1 MFCTK
6 CGKQNLAEA
15 VFCGSCGINLT
26 AGSEDNTSI
35 AHVRNEAKA
44 QMSFGQS
51 ISTCFS
57 KYAKFGGRATRA
69 EYWWFYLFAL
79 LLSWGSILVD
89 PTQMTSMIINLA
101 LFLPILSAGTRRL
114 HDTNRSGWWQ
124 LIVFTLIGVIPLIIW
139 LASASKDQ
147 DNKYSSEH

>member
-6 CGKQNLAEA
+6 CGKQNLADA
-15 VFCGSCGINLT
+15 VYCGGCGINLT
-26 AGSEDNTSI
+26 AGAAENTSI
-35 AHVRNEAKA
+35 ESVRNEAEE

-57 KYAKFGGRATRA
+57 KYVKFSGRATRA
-69 EYWWFYLFAL
+69 EYWWFYLFCV

-89 PTQMTSMIINLA
+89 RTEVLSGVIVLVTL
-101 LFLPILSAGTRRL
+101 LPAIAVATRRL

-124 LIVFTLIGVIPLIIW
+124 LIIFTIIGVIPLIIW
-139 LASASKDQ
+139 LASASKDE
-147 DNKYSSEH
+147 DNKYNSKS